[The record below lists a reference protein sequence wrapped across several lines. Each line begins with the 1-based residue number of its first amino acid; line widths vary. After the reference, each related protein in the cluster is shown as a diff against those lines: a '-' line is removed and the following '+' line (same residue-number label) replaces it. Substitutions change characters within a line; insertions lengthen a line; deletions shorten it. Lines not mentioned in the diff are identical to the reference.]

1 MTSKVVLVA
10 LLAVVSCSRFG
21 SNSGTGG
28 AAPAHAKRSELT
40 ELSLFMKTQVNPPFS
55 KLSFL
60 LFHQGDPSELDPS
73 MLPAAAQELAAAT
86 TKLSEWPTPYGDSE
100 QAQQVFFEYA
110 ASLRNNAANLAQ
122 AVTADDHDAARKN
135 FEELRGNCDSCHH
148 FFRFG
153 ETSSGAIEPTLVP
166 PAEAP

>member
-1 MTSKVVLVA
+1 MSSPVVSLA
-10 LLAVVSCSRFG
+10 LLATVACTG
-21 SNSGTGG
+21 SGASVGG
-28 AAPAHAKRSELT
+28 AGPSTARVTRAELT
-40 ELSLFMKTQVNPPFS
+40 ELTLFMKAEVNPPFS

-73 MLPAAAQELAAAT
+73 MLPTAAVDLAAAT
-86 TKLSEWPTPYGDSE
+86 TKLSEWPTPYGDSA

-122 AVTADDHDAARKN
+122 AVSADDLELARKS

-153 ETSSGAIEPTLVP
+153 EASSAPVEPTLISP
-166 PAEAP
+166 GAAP

>member
-1 MTSKVVLVA
+1 MVA
-10 LLAVVSCSRFG
+10 LLATASCSCFG
-21 SNSGTGG
+21 SGSSAGGGG
-28 AAPAHAKRSELT
+28 AAPAHTKRSELT
-40 ELSLFMKTQVNPPFS
+40 ELSLFMKTQINPSFS

-122 AVTADDHDAARKN
+122 AVAADDHEGAQKN

-153 ETSSGAIEPTLVP
+153 ETSSGAAEPTVVL
-166 PAEAP
+166 PAVAP